1 MIETVQTNDGID
13 ESEFGYYARKQY
25 AARAFVSC
33 SLRQEDKPFVDYI
46 EQILKAYNIEP
57 FGTVG
62 KFSASPENPAVLMK
76 KNIPLADFVV
86 ICATPRYLQK
96 DLYTGK
102 VFYGL
107 SEMIHI
113 ETGIAYANDKP
124 VVVLVQEG
132 TNVGTFIPNITQYIT
147 LNGKSDD
154 FLVKRQ
160 LIFDLLNTAY
170 LIAKGLKDK
179 KNLKTAGKVVVVGLA
194 FYGTYKLLQDI
205 FGKK

>member
-1 MIETVQTNDGID
+1 MTDTPQ
-13 ESEFGYYARKQY
+13 KQY

-46 EQILKAYNIEP
+46 ERILKSHNIEP

-62 KFSASPENPAVLMK
+62 KFSASPENPAILMK
-76 KNIPLADFVV
+76 KNIPFADFVV

-96 DLYTGK
+96 DLHTGK
-102 VFYGL
+102 VSYGL

-124 VVVLVQEG
+124 VVVFVQEG

-154 FLVKRQ
+154 FSIKRQ

-170 LIAKGLKDK
+170 LIAIGLKNK
-179 KNLKTAGKVVVVGLA
+179 KVLKTVGKVVVGGLA
-194 FYGTYKLLQDI
+194 VYGGIKLLQAI